1 MNLRWLCWALLFNW
15 MAMIFVAFIEPSGL
29 AFVTIVFIGLSSG
42 LLAMGMRK
50 LDPHNKYFDY

>member
-15 MAMIFVAFIEPSGL
+15 MAMIFVAFAEPSGL

-50 LDPHNKYFDY
+50 LDPDNKYFDY